1 MSKILI
7 VDDDEQALHLFEAF
21 LGRSTAAVDT
31 AASAEVALMFLSNNK
46 YDLIILDIKLIGM
59 NGVELALKIREEDK
73 DVKIVGITGYYS
85 PIFTQYDYRLA
96 GFDAVFEKPIG
107 YKDFITYLEKDGFI

>member
-7 VDDDEQALHLFEAF
+7 VDDDEQILHLFEA
-21 LGRSTAAVDT
+21 LLERNDTTVDT
-31 AASAEVALMFLSNNK
+31 TVSAEGALKLLDNNK

-73 DVKIVGITGYYS
+73 AVKIIGITGYYS

-96 GFDAVFEKPIG
+96 GFNMVFEKPIG
-107 YKDFITYLEKDGFI
+107 YKGFIEYLEKEKFF

>member
-1 MSKILI
+1 MSRILI
-7 VDDDEQALHLFEAF
+7 VDDEKQILHLFEAF
-21 LGRSTAAVDT
+21 LERNNTTVDT
-31 AASAEVALMFLSNNK
+31 AVSAEEALKLLGNNK

-73 DVKIVGITGYYS
+73 NVKIIGITGYYS

-96 GFDAVFEKPIG
+96 GFDIVFEKPIG
-107 YKDFITYLEKDGFI
+107 YKSFIAYLEKDGFI